1 MGGRAPGAGGLK
13 VRIISVGK
21 DRSGLFEPAVQ
32 EYASR
37 LEHYARFELVEL
49 RAGRTKE
56 AEAEAI
62 LSRVGRGDWLVA
74 LDQSG
79 QALDSV
85 QLAGFVQGAQ
95 AQAKDLSVAV
105 GGDEGL
111 APEVLRRAR
120 LVLSLSKMTFP
131 HRLAR
136 VMISEQLYRAFTILA
151 RQPYHK

>member
-1 MGGRAPGAGGLK
+1 MGRRAPGAGGLK

-32 EYASR
+32 EYAAR
-37 LEHYARFELVEL
+37 LGHYARLELLEL

-62 LSRVGRGDWLVA
+62 LSKVAGGEWLVA
-74 LDQSG
+74 LDQGG

-85 QLAGFVQGAQ
+85 QLASFVQGAQ
-95 AQAKDLSVAV
+95 SQGRDLSFAI

-111 APEVLRRAR
+111 APEVLSRAR

-151 RQPYHK
+151 HQPYHK

>member
-13 VRIISVGK
+13 VRIISVGR

-37 LEHYARFELVEL
+37 LEHYARLELVEL
-49 RAGRTKE
+49 RAERTRE

-62 LSRVGRGDWLVA
+62 LSKVARGDWLVA
-74 LDQSG
+74 LDQQG

-85 QLAGFVQGAQ
+85 QLASFVQGAQ
-95 AQAKDLSVAV
+95 VQAKDSSIAV

-111 APEVLRRAR
+111 APEVLSRAK